1 MRVATFNVENLF
13 DRPKILNIESQN
25 DSKAA
30 LADVNKLDTL
40 IKKKTYTADDKK
52 EILRLSKLLTPFIV
66 IQEDIGKLKTTTG
79 RIVASGADDWVG
91 GIQFKRANFSDRQ
104 RLNTG
109 FVIDSINADVQCLVE
124 VEGNQALA
132 DFNREILINKF
143 QYHLSIDSPRDPR
156 GIDLGV
162 YSRTHALGR
171 LRTNAFDQSGSKF
184 IWSRD
189 CLEVE
194 IIISETR
201 SLFLLLNHFKSKFG
215 GDTVANKAKREAQA
229 NRVVEIAST
238 RYDPATDWVL
248 VVGDLND
255 TPDSPPLAP
264 MFNTTAFRD
273 VFDIVNRPADDR
285 WTYFYKPNPVARR
298 RTQIDYIF
306 ASPALADRVQS
317 VDIERRGMT
326 AAVLGEL
333 PEIMP
338 FDGFTSLRTSASD
351 HAAVIVDIDV
361 S

>member
-1 MRVATFNVENLF
+1 MRIATFNVENLF
-13 DRPKILNIESQN
+13 DRPKILNLQDAKES
-25 DSKAA
+25 KML
-30 LADVNKLDTL
+30 LADVQKLDTL
-40 IKKKTYTADDKK
+40 IKKKTYSAADKK
-52 EILRLSKLLTPFIV
+52 EIVRLSNLLGKYIT
-66 IQEDIGKLKTTTG
+66 IQEDIGKLMTTTG
-79 RIVASGADDWVG
+79 RVVANGAGDWIG
-91 GIQFKRANFSDRQ
+91 GIQFKRASFGDQQ

-109 FVIDSINADVQCLVE
+109 FVIDTINADVQCLVE
-124 VEGNQALA
+124 VEGNQALD
-132 DFNREILINKF
+132 DFNREILTNKF

-162 YSRTHALGR
+162 YSRSHPLGR
-171 LRTNAFDQSGSKF
+171 LRTNAFDKNGNNF

-194 IIISETR
+194 IVISETR

-215 GDTVANKAKREAQA
+215 GDTPANKAKRAAQA
-229 NRVVEIAST
+229 ARVIEIAST
-238 RYDPATDWVL
+238 RYNPATDWVL

-264 MFNTTAFRD
+264 MFNTNAFKD

-285 WTYFYKPNPVARR
+285 WTYFFKGNPVAKRR
-298 RTQIDYIF
+298 NQIDYIF

-326 AAVLGEL
+326 AAAIGEL
-333 PEIMP
+333 PDITP

-351 HAAVIVDIDV
+351 HGAVIVDIDV
-361 S
+361 G